1 MSRAE
6 LEMDVWGEEMPD
18 SDSLRVHIHSL
29 RSAIDKPFDGNMI
42 QTRHGIG
49 YRLVE
54 PDAVSPQA

>member
-1 MSRAE
+1 
-6 LEMDVWGEEMPD
+6 MPD

-29 RSAIDKPFDGNMI
+29 RNLIDKPFKSKMI

-54 PDAVSPQA
+54 SDAIPA